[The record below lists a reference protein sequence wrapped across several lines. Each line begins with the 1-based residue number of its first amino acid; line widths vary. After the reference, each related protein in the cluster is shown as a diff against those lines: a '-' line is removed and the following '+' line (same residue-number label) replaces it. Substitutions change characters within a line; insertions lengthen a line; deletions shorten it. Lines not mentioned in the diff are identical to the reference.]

1 MTTIPMSFT
10 CLFLFRCINDIPI
23 YSTPSLEF
31 ELNLPLAITSVCC
44 WFFFFVLLYTKCRFV
59 VIASVKRKSETL
71 AQKDCKHCLDVER
84 VRAQQW
90 LKVDSTASDLLLC
103 EVLCEDNFFL
113 EFFKKQFGF
122 YVQILRFRGY
132 NISLLKHLSIQNDT
146 STASASQNGNWTHFR
161 SFEPSIQRIW
171 SKTNLKASWKIGDF

>member
-1 MTTIPMSFT
+1 MFISIQMHKWYSDIFNTKPRVRTQFT
-10 CLFLFRCINDIPI
+10 VSYNVCLLLVFFLLFYCTQNVDLLWLRA
-23 YSTPSLEF
+23 S
-31 ELNLPLAITSVCC
+31 SV
-44 WFFFFVLLYTKCRFV
+44 R
-59 VIASVKRKSETL
+59 VKRSPKRTASIVSML
-71 AQKDCKHCLDVER
+71 NACAHNNDWR
-84 VRAQQW
+84 
-90 LKVDSTASDLLLC
+90 STALLPDLLLC